1 MSRKQ
6 QIGLFIGVLLIST
19 SILLYPKLRYFYA
32 ALQKSSNSTEVVL
45 YLSSNSQDLNVKS
58 IAKMLEN
65 KGVISN
71 LELFE
76 LVGTEKEMDAIN
88 IASGKYIIA
97 PGTAYRH
104 IWNGLKKNNQGNG
117 NAEQTVSVSFEN
129 CRTIYQLAA
138 KIQNQLDLD
147 SSALIAYLQ
156 HGQTLARLGFTLEQV
171 PALFIPNTYEL
182 YWDQTPAQFVDRMA
196 EEFKNFWT
204 PQRKS
209 QLHKIGLKTPSE
221 AVTLASIVYSEQ
233 SRISKEWPIIAGLY
247 LNRLRQGIKL
257 QSDPTFKF
265 CWGDEL
271 RGVQRLLYVHRD
283 IECPYNTY
291 KIKGLPPGPIYFPP
305 PAVVD
310 AVLNPDQN
318 NFIFM
323 CAKPDH
329 SKTHNFTDSGQQ
341 HSKNAKAFQQWL
353 AAGQP

>member
-1 MSRKQ
+1 MSKKQ
-6 QIGLFIGVLLIST
+6 QIVLLIGVLLIGISL
-19 SILLYPKLRYFYA
+19 LLYPKLRYFYA
-32 ALQKSSNSTEVVL
+32 AIQKSSNSTEVVVF
-45 YLSSNSQDLNVKS
+45 LSSKTQDLNVKS

-76 LVGTEKEMDAIN
+76 LVGTEKK
-88 IASGKYIIA
+88 IASDQIATGKYIIA

-104 IWNGLKKNNQGNG
+104 IWNGFKKNNQGNG
-117 NAEQTVSVSFEN
+117 NAEKTVSVSFEN

-147 SSALIAYLQ
+147 SSALITYLQ
-156 HGQTLARLGFTLEQV
+156 NGQTLSRLGFTLEQV

-182 YWDQTPAQFVDRMA
+182 YWDQTPAQFVAHMA
-196 EEFKNFWT
+196 DEFKNFWS
-204 PQRKS
+204 PQRMG
-209 QLHKIGLKTPSE
+209 QLQKIGLNAPSE
-221 AVTLASIVYSEQ
+221 AVTLASIVYLEQ

-247 LNRLRQGIKL
+247 LNRLRQNIKL

-283 IECPYNTY
+283 IDCPYNTY

-318 NFIFM
+318 NYIFM